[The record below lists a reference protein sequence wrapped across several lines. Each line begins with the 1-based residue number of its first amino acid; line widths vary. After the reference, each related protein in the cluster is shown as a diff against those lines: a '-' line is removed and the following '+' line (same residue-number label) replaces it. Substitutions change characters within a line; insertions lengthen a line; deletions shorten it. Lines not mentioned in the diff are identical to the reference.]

1 MPRAF
6 RLLALSLLLLTAC
19 NRIET
24 ERAPEPAQPGAA
36 ERFEP
41 RVTAVPRGRIETV
54 TGTDEYGYPLATADK
69 LELLAWLRAG
79 ERERLNEALAFYQAA
94 FEADVRREDWILDAL
109 AAFGSTAPDLSA
121 LLDGWVAAHPGAWQP
136 LLARAQHRYALAL
149 HAGARADPGE
159 GTGVQLER
167 MTQNLELGWDDT
179 LSALELRVD
188 LAMAHLLAGS
198 IATTAGFPKV
208 KLRAFG
214 RALEL
219 APESYRVRRTVIRG
233 LAPRWGGTH
242 AAMESFAAS
251 SRSLLEVNPKLA
263 LLDAAVTG
271 DRAARKARVGD
282 HEGALTLYGR
292 ALAAG
297 PEPSILAERGQTLH
311 RIGRDADAAADF
323 DRSLALRPQDPATLA
338 ARARSLAALGQEER
352 ARADVERVER
362 LDPGCA
368 CLEGLQDVAAPPS
381 R

>member
-1 MPRAF
+1 
-6 RLLALSLLLLTAC
+6 
-19 NRIET
+19 
-24 ERAPEPAQPGAA
+24 
-36 ERFEP
+36 
-41 RVTAVPRGRIETV
+41 
-54 TGTDEYGYPLATADK
+54 
-69 LELLAWLRAG
+69 
-79 ERERLNEALAFYQAA
+79 
-94 FEADVRREDWILDAL
+94 
-109 AAFGSTAPDLSA
+109 
-121 LLDGWVAAHPGAWQP
+121 
-136 LLARAQHRYALAL
+136 
-149 HAGARADPGE
+149 
-159 GTGVQLER
+159 
-167 MTQNLELGWDDT
+167 
-179 LSALELRVD
+179 
-188 LAMAHLLAGS
+188 
-198 IATTAGFPKV
+198 
-208 KLRAFG
+208 
-214 RALEL
+214 
-219 APESYRVRRTVIRG
+219 
-233 LAPRWGGTH
+233 
-242 AAMESFAAS
+242 MESFAAS